1 MGIEVGGTT
10 VPDTTAS
17 VKAAAADHLAAKT
30 LYSGYGGYGYG
41 GYGGYGYG
49 GYGKRSAEA
58 WVPDNLAQ
66 FPIGG
71 GLCTAVGAL
80 AATSGAVVPCFT
92 PEFQAVALAHQ
103 QKGKREAEAEPWY
116 GWRGYS
122 GAPIAGGALVIGQ
135 NSVTPDYTPEQKG
148 AAWGL
153 NWGLVKG
160 RQTLRPMP
168 TMAIVDTDW
177 DTDLAM
183 EATAMVVLVMATAR
197 GLLTLKPMPTT
208 AMAATDWDTG
218 SAMEVMAM
226 AVLDM
231 ATARGLLTLK
241 PMPTMVMARGLLMPS
256 PTMAMVEPTPA
267 TAMAVT
273 VLVLAMATA
282 SKGQSCSRELQ
293 PLKLTL
299 EEQIDPSKNQEIIL
313 ITVINWR
320 MNKIVQFQA
329 KKRKIKLDSQ

>member
-1 MGIEVGGTT
+1 MKSIAAATLIAAASAAPEASYGIGIYNPHATSGELIEVGGTT

-41 GYGGYGYG
+41 GYGGYG
-49 GYGKRSAEA
+49 KRSAEA

-66 FPIGG
+66 VPIGG

-153 NWGLVKG
+153 NWGLVK
-160 RQTLRPMP
+160 R
-168 TMAIVDTDW
+168 
-177 DTDLAM
+177 
-183 EATAMVVLVMATAR
+183 EADSEADAYYGYGGY
-197 GLLTLKPMPTT
+197 GLGYGGYGYGGLGYGYGKRSADSEADAYYGLGYGLGYGGYGYGGLGYGYGKRSADAKPYYGYGG
-208 AMAATDWDTG
+208 AYTG
-218 SAMEVMAM
+218 YGYGGY
-226 AVLDM
+226 
-231 ATARGLLTLK
+231 GL
-241 PMPTMVMARGLLMPS
+241 GLGYGYG
-256 PTMAMVEPTPA
+256 
-267 TAMAVT
+267 
-273 VLVLAMATA
+273 
-282 SKGQSCSRELQ
+282 K
-293 PLKLTL
+293 
-299 EEQIDPSKNQEIIL
+299 
-313 ITVINWR
+313 
-320 MNKIVQFQA
+320 
-329 KKRKIKLDSQ
+329 

>member
-1 MGIEVGGTT
+1 MKSIAAATLIAAASAAPEASYGIGIYNPHATSGELIEVGGTT

-30 LYSGYGGYGYG
+30 LYSGYGGYG
-41 GYGGYGYG
+41 GYGYGGYG

-66 FPIGG
+66 VPIGG

-153 NWGLVKG
+153 NWGLVK
-160 RQTLRPMP
+160 R
-168 TMAIVDTDW
+168 
-177 DTDLAM
+177 
-183 EATAMVVLVMATAR
+183 EADSEADAYYGYGGY
-197 GLLTLKPMPTT
+197 GLGYGGYGYGGLGYGYGKRSADSEADAYYGLGYGLGYGGYGYGGLGYGYGKRSADAKPYYGG
-208 AMAATDWDTG
+208 AYTG
-218 SAMEVMAM
+218 YGYGGY
-226 AVLDM
+226 
-231 ATARGLLTLK
+231 GL
-241 PMPTMVMARGLLMPS
+241 GLGYGYG
-256 PTMAMVEPTPA
+256 
-267 TAMAVT
+267 
-273 VLVLAMATA
+273 
-282 SKGQSCSRELQ
+282 K
-293 PLKLTL
+293 
-299 EEQIDPSKNQEIIL
+299 
-313 ITVINWR
+313 
-320 MNKIVQFQA
+320 
-329 KKRKIKLDSQ
+329 

>member
-1 MGIEVGGTT
+1 MKSIAAATLIAAASAAPEASYGYGIGIYNPHATSGELIEVGGTT

-66 FPIGG
+66 VPIGG

-92 PEFQAVALAHQ
+92 PEFQAIALVHQ

-116 GWRGYS
+116 GWGGFS

-153 NWGLVKG
+153 NWGLVK
-160 RQTLRPMP
+160 R
-168 TMAIVDTDW
+168 
-177 DTDLAM
+177 
-183 EATAMVVLVMATAR
+183 EAGSEADAYYGYGGYGGY
-197 GLLTLKPMPTT
+197 GLGYGLGYGGYGYGGLGYGNGKRSADAKPYYGYGG
-208 AMAATDWDTG
+208 AYTG
-218 SAMEVMAM
+218 YGYGGY
-226 AVLDM
+226 
-231 ATARGLLTLK
+231 GL
-241 PMPTMVMARGLLMPS
+241 GLGY
-256 PTMAMVEPTPA
+256 AYG
-267 TAMAVT
+267 
-273 VLVLAMATA
+273 
-282 SKGQSCSRELQ
+282 K
-293 PLKLTL
+293 
-299 EEQIDPSKNQEIIL
+299 
-313 ITVINWR
+313 
-320 MNKIVQFQA
+320 
-329 KKRKIKLDSQ
+329 